1 MDVSSF
7 ASHEPDA
14 RLEME
19 ELRRLIA
26 SKERD
31 NAKVLGR
38 AQMLHQLM
46 VKYENEIRTETDLV
60 REIENKCNNLER
72 QSTDLLKSKLQM
84 KQMKQM
90 NQDRLRDLGK
100 RTSKTLPSAPAS
112 TPSHEV
118 YRKRASNPLF
128 SLSRHSAAA
137 GGNAAGAGGGDAEL
151 SRKMRELSELGT
163 EYQAKEIR
171 LHEKRLQ
178 NQALRAQ
185 LTSSS
190 PFDQQNAGDS
200 PETAEA
206 DHHDHEPV
214 VNLEDS
220 LD

>member
-1 MDVSSF
+1 MEMISF
-7 ASHEPDA
+7 ASHEPDL
-14 RLEME
+14 RLEID
-19 ELRRLIA
+19 ELKKLIA

-31 NAKVLGR
+31 NAKVLGK
-38 AQMLHQLM
+38 AQMLDQLM
-46 VKYENEIRTETDLV
+46 IKYENEIRTETDLV

-100 RTSKTLPSAPAS
+100 RTSKTLPPPPTS

-118 YRKRASNPLF
+118 YRKRTSNPLF
-128 SLSRHSAAA
+128 SLSRNSTAA
-137 GGNAAGAGGGDAEL
+137 GGAAGASGDVEL

-190 PFDQQNAGDS
+190 PFDHGQPGGES
-200 PETAEA
+200 SETEA
-206 DHHDHEPV
+206 DGNEEEPF